1 MRFLRRFLMLPANFL
16 EPSPHSAGV
25 IPNPRDLCGCEES
38 AFSSAS
44 LFVLRR
50 TCGEGDLS

>member
-16 EPSPHSAGV
+16 EPSPHSTGV

-44 LFVLRR
+44 PFVLRR
-50 TCGEGDLS
+50 TCGEGELS